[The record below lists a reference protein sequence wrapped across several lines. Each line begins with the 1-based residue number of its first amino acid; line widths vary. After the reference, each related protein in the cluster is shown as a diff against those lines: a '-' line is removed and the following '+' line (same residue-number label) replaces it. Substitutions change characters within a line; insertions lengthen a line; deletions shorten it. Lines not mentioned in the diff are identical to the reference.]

1 MNVDIVG
8 RVRPPT
14 PGEVSGL
21 VYEGNRVMAE
31 RGGVGH
37 KLVLHFVSL
46 VIINK
51 FLIRLIINLTFD

>member
-37 KLVLHFVSL
+37 KLVLHFFSL

-51 FLIRLIINLTFD
+51 F